1 MVVDMI
7 ETYYDA
13 GAPEKAL
20 ELAER
25 FSDQL
30 FDSLY
35 FFLQYYD
42 FAKREFESCY
52 NNLQYLA
59 DLTEHHGDK
68 EFADGI
74 NSRFEALME
83 TEE

>member
-25 FSDQL
+25 FADQL
-30 FDSLY
+30 FQSTL

-42 FAKREFESCY
+42 FAKREFENCY
-52 NNLQYLA
+52 NNLQYLS
-59 DLTEHHGDK
+59 DLAEHHGDK
-68 EFADGI
+68 EFAEGI
-74 NSRFEALME
+74 RNRFNSLL
-83 TEE
+83 EEE